1 VVALVLNAD
10 AEWCPFSPGFTL
22 PMNRQTIGIITKA
35 DLVAEH
41 KITQIGEWLRQSGAE
56 HLLSPAR
63 KPVRVSLRSSLFFN
77 PRSTHVPNNNGNQ
90 RR

>member
-1 VVALVLNAD
+1 VVTAVRCRA
-10 AEWCPFSPGFTL
+10 F
-22 PMNRQTIGIITKA
+22 
-35 DLVAEH
+35 
-41 KITQIGEWLRQSGAE
+41 
-56 HLLSPAR
+56 LSPAR